1 MNARHPAQYPLLL
14 AVLVVSLPLA
24 LAGCGNKGP
33 LVMAEEPAG
42 IEAPPTPE
50 GGVPVEIA
58 VPQAL
63 PAEAPVAP
71 ATDDPA
77 TTDDFDDGA
86 APPEPLID
94 DPRIPIDPATVPQ
107 NDSGTD
113 GDSDADSD
121 NPPATGTADDGN
133 G

>member
-1 MNARHPAQYPLLL
+1 MPHPLLI
-14 AVLVVSLPLA
+14 AALVVSLPLA

-33 LVMAEEPAG
+33 LVMADEPAE

-50 GGVPVEIA
+50 GSVPVEIA

-71 ATDDPA
+71 S
-77 TTDDFDDGA
+77 
-86 APPEPLID
+86 EPVIH

-107 NDSGTD
+107 NDSDT
-113 GDSDADSD
+113 DSDADGD
-121 NPPATGTADDGN
+121 NPPATGTADDSN

>member
-1 MNARHPAQYPLLL
+1 MNARHTARHPLLL
-14 AVLVVSLPLA
+14 AALVVCLPLA

-33 LVMAEEPAG
+33 LVMSEEPAE

-58 VPQAL
+58 IPQAL

-71 ATDDPA
+71 ATGDPA
-77 TTDDFDDGA
+77 TTDDFDDA

-107 NDSGTD
+107 NDSDNDT
-113 GDSDADSD
+113 DSD
-121 NPPATGTADDGN
+121 NPPATGTVDDGN